1 MVQRLRLAV
10 DGVMVV
16 SASKAMV
23 VSTSEALWSRP
34 ARPCGLSNGGL
45 GNGGLGQQDVK
56 KTPLVIGTM
65 LGITWFL
72 NGSSSFNEAA
82 RMSGTD
88 SIQRWQKMWRPK
100 GCYNLSWRVV
110 ASSGQLRPALA
121 CCGQLW
127 LAMARCGWLW
137 LATSGYGWPR
147 LPMAA
152 CGQLQLVAA
161 GCILL

>member
-1 MVQRLRLAV
+1 MGLSMVSIRPTTRVHGPRLRLAV

-16 SASKAMV
+16 SASEAMV
-23 VSTSEALWSRP
+23 LSASEALWSRP

-45 GNGGLGQQDVK
+45 GQQDVE

-65 LGITWFL
+65 LGITRFL
-72 NGSSSFNEAA
+72 NGSSSFNEVAG
-82 RMSGTD
+82 MTGTD
-88 SIQRWQKMWRPK
+88 SIQRRQKMWRPK

-127 LAMARCGWLW
+127 LAMARCGWLQVAMVGQGCLW
-137 LATSGYGWPR
+137 LPWASYS
-147 LPMAA
+147 
-152 CGQLQLVAA
+152 
-161 GCILL
+161 